1 MRTMSLILACA
12 FVLTAPSV
20 AGSSEGSMPGVGTFA
35 YPHEPA
41 NTATVPQDG
50 TSVLAAWTK

>member
-1 MRTMSLILACA
+1 MSLILACA